1 MSAVIGL
8 QGALSIAAGGLGN
21 VNAQLA
27 VVSQN
32 VSNAS
37 TPDYTRELSSQT
49 SVTAGGQG
57 MGVATGTVNRAINT
71 QLQNLTFTQ
80 NSVVSGLQ
88 TTQTALQSIDAVQG
102 SVGGG
107 ADLASTL
114 GNLQN
119 AFSTLLGNPADKT
132 QQSAVVSAAQALATQ
147 TNRIST
153 AIVTARQNAQ
163 DNLTTNVASLNTSL
177 GRIGALSHQIV
188 ALKASGQS
196 TADLENQRDA
206 AMDAVSQLVDA
217 RFMAQPNGD
226 MLATTANGL
235 SLPLQTTAGSF
246 SISPATIGPTSIY
259 PGGGSPG
266 IMLQG
271 VDVTRMLQGGQIGAN
286 LTLRDATLPTYQGEL
301 DEFAETLSTRF
312 SAQGLTL
319 FSQPDGTVPTGG
331 GTPVQAGYIG
341 YAGSI
346 EVNPAVS
353 ATPALVRDG
362 TDTIADSAT
371 GASAFTPNPAGG
383 PAGSTTLITRV
394 LNYSFTNDV
403 QDGVAQPPPATSG
416 LGASGTLDAPYAAPA
431 DLSGLAA
438 AVVTSQTQDSGSTT
452 SQLATET
459 AVQGALQAQVTS
471 SGGVNIDTEMSNML
485 ELQNAYGANAR
496 IISAVQSMWTQL
508 LSMVS

>member
-8 QGALSIAAGGLGN
+8 EGALSIAAGGLGN

-37 TPDYTRELSSQT
+37 TADYTRELSSQT

-71 QLQNLTFTQ
+71 QLQTLSFAQ
-80 NSVVSGLQ
+80 NSVVAGLQ

-107 ADLASTL
+107 ADLASAL

-119 AFSTLLGNPADKT
+119 AFSTLQTDPPNQT
-132 QQSAVVSAAQALATQ
+132 QQSAVVSAAQALARQ
-147 TNRIST
+147 TNTIST

-163 DNLTTNVASLNTSL
+163 DNLTTEVASLNTSL
-177 GRIGALSHQIV
+177 GQIGSLSRQIV
-188 ALKASGQS
+188 ALKADGQS

-206 AMDAVSQLVDA
+206 AMDAVSRLVDV

-235 SLPLQTTAGSF
+235 NLPLQSSPASF
-246 SISPATIGPTSIY
+246 SISPATLGPTSTY
-259 PGGGSPG
+259 PGGSPG

-271 VDVTRMLQGGQIGAN
+271 VDVTSMLRGGQIGAN
-286 LTLRDATLPTYQGEL
+286 VTLRDTTLPTYQGEL

-319 FSQPDGTVPTGG
+319 FSQPDGTVPAGG
-331 GTPVQAGYIG
+331 GTPTQAGYIG

-346 EVNPAVS
+346 EVNPAVA

-362 TDTIADSAT
+362 TDSIAGSAT
-371 GASAFTPNPAGG
+371 GASAFTPNPTGG
-383 PAGSTTLITRV
+383 PAGSTTLISRV
-394 LNYSFTNDV
+394 LTYTFGGNA
-403 QDGVAQPPPATSG
+403 QDGVTQPPPATTG
-416 LGASGTLDAPYAAPA
+416 LGASGTLAAPYAAPP
-431 DLSGLAA
+431 DLSGLAV
-438 AVVTSQTQDSGSTT
+438 AVVTSQTQDSGNTT
-452 SQLATET
+452 SQLTTET

-471 SGGVNIDTEMSNML
+471 AGGVNIDTEMSNMIQ
-485 ELQNAYGANAR
+485 LQNAYGANAK

-508 LSMVS
+508 LNMVS